1 MLNNSNKKTISL
13 KQFQIVRVTVAIVL
27 GMVVSSSVITNSYWL
42 AVITV
47 AIGVALILFVRSRL
61 KEIIADERDY
71 NNAGKAARYTLAAF
85 SILGSAVVF
94 VLMSLRT
101 SSPAYEA
108 MGSLL
113 AYLVCGNLLLYSLI
127 FGYLNRS
134 VSKNRMIFLGVA
146 GVVVAGLFII
156 SGLRL
161 FSGEDSWICRNG
173 EWIKHGEP
181 SANMPTEPCES

>member
-71 NNAGKAARYTLAAF
+71 NNAGKAA
-85 SILGSAVVF
+85 
-94 VLMSLRT
+94 
-101 SSPAYEA
+101 
-108 MGSLL
+108 LL
-113 AYLVCGNLLLYSLI
+113 
-127 FGYLNRS
+127 
-134 VSKNRMIFLGVA
+134 
-146 GVVVAGLFII
+146 
-156 SGLRL
+156 
-161 FSGEDSWICRNG
+161 
-173 EWIKHGEP
+173 
-181 SANMPTEPCES
+181 